1 MKTTISELRKVI
13 KQLIKEEIT
22 SNESLFGPPT
32 QPKPLTPYKP
42 SMMDR
47 FKLGVK
53 KAFGA
58 ENEEHRNLLNKLL
71 LQLTH
76 PDTQAWNVVKVGN
89 DATADTA
96 MGKLFVS
103 CNPQS
108 PQLSLSRQGKEIE
121 LELENKAEACQEIY
135 DLLQQ

>member
-1 MKTTISELRKVI
+1 MKTTISELRRVI
-13 KQLIKEEIT
+13 KQLIKEEIA
-22 SNESLFGPPT
+22 SNKSLFGSPT

-53 KAFGA
+53 KVFGT
-58 ENEEHRNLLNKLL
+58 ENEKHRELFNKLL
-71 LQLTH
+71 LQLAN
-76 PDTQAWNVVKVGN
+76 PDTGAWNVVKVGN
-89 DATADTA
+89 DATADTV

-121 LELENKAEACQEIY
+121 LELENKAEACQEVY
-135 DLLQQ
+135 DALQ